1 MKDIVYVSG
10 EAAPFAVS
18 GGLGDVMGALP
29 RAVRRLC
36 GKETAVS
43 VILPLYGSVA
53 AEWRSRMKC
62 VFRGEFS
69 LAWRRVSFAVH
80 RLFRSGVE
88 YLFVEH
94 PRYFA
99 REAMYGEF
107 DDGERFAFFGRA
119 VLEYL
124 LGTDRI
130 PDVLHANDWQTALAI
145 VYLRTLYAHDPRTRR
160 IRTVLTVH
168 NIEYQGR
175 FSLEILSDIFDLPP
189 YHLGILEYD
198 GCLNLLKGGMVMADR
213 VTTVSPRYAEELHD
227 PSLAFGLA
235 PIVSGLSGGLR
246 GIVNGVD
253 TACFDPGDKT
263 SLVRPYDRRDVR
275 EGKAA
280 NKEAILAEL
289 GLKGQGRPLLLMV
302 TRLTGSKGIPLVL
315 ASLPHLFSLGTQLV
329 ILGTGEEQ
337 YERALREA
345 EEKYPGDMRVL
356 LRFDREMSRKLYAAA
371 DVFLMPSRTEPC
383 GIAQMIACRYGTVPV
398 VHATGGLAD
407 TVIPYGRPGGCG
419 FLFSAYRPAAF
430 CDAVGDAVALYR
442 AGDGRFAALISSC
455 MSADFSWRR
464 AAARYLSLYSELLEG
479 Q

>member
-1 MKDIVYVSG
+1 MKHIVYVTG

-29 RAVRRLC
+29 RAVRRLR
-36 GKETAVS
+36 GRETAVS

-53 AEWRSRMKC
+53 TEWRGRMRR
-62 VFRGEFS
+62 VFSGEFS

-80 RLFRSGVE
+80 RLSLSGVE

-130 PDVLHANDWQTALAI
+130 PDILHANDWQTALLI
-145 VYLRTLYAHDPRTRR
+145 VYLRTLYAHDPRARR

-175 FSLEILSDIFDLPP
+175 FSPDILSDIFDLPP
-189 YHLGILEYD
+189 HHLGILEYD
-198 GCLNLLKGGMVMADR
+198 GALNLLKGGMVMADR

-227 PSLAFGLA
+227 PAFAFGLA
-235 PIVSGLSGGLR
+235 PIVASLTPR
-246 GIVNGVD
+246 IVGITNGVD
-253 TACFDPGDKT
+253 TACFDPGDERA
-263 SLVRPYDRRDVR
+263 LPRAYGRRDAE

-280 NKEAILAEL
+280 SKAAVGEEL
-289 GLKGQGRPLLLMV
+289 RLPTRGSPLLLMV
-302 TRLTGSKGIPLVL
+302 TRLTESKGIPLVL
-315 ASLPHLFSLGTQLV
+315 AALPALLSLDIRLV
-329 ILGTGEEQ
+329 VLGTGEER
-337 YERALREA
+337 YEAALREV
-345 EEKYPGDMRVL
+345 EEKYPDKVRVL
-356 LRFDREMSRKLYAAA
+356 LRFDRDMSRKLYAAA
-371 DVFLMPSRTEPC
+371 DIFLMPSRTEPC

-419 FLFSAYRPAAF
+419 FWFSSYRKEALF
-430 CDAVGDAVALYR
+430 DAVGDAVALYR
-442 AGDGRFAALISSC
+442 AGDGRFAALRTSC